1 MAASVDPSHELQY
14 QQEVRQRF
22 GVLPNFFRALPGAYD
37 RVHPLWPFARSAYID
52 NPLPS
57 LFKERLFVYLSRFCR
72 TRYCIVRHTGFLAGQ
87 GHAAGDPQA
96 VPLSMEAILGLL
108 RRPVPDASAAE
119 RSLRALEAY
128 PTPGPLPEPGSHL
141 DTQLYDALTLMF
153 LAPEHARRAG
163 AAVRE
168 LIGDVY
174 YEPVNAL
181 LAYTRAAHHWSDT
194 HPELEIEPDMVEFLG
209 RHRELAQLL
218 YDPEEAAAASV
229 SLQLRRAQDDLAHAE
244 DALQHSEDRYIG
256 LIEGIAQAIWETD
269 SHGRIVADSP
279 SWRRYTGQTVEQ
291 WLDNGGLI
299 AIHPEDRALADGA
312 WREAL
317 AHGTNV
323 DAEFRLWHAASHGYR
338 WTNVRAAPVR
348 APDGKIVKW
357 LGMNLDIDERKQ
369 AEARLRERE
378 ADLARVQRIGEVGGV
393 DIDVAGGL
401 RSWRSPEYLRLHG
414 LPPHSIEES
423 HEQWL
428 ARLHPE
434 DRLRS
439 QRILMDALAGNATFY
454 DNEYRIIRPS
464 DGDTRWIHARADIER
479 DAQGRAVR
487 LVGAHLD
494 VTEQKRLQQA
504 LHEREERQ
512 RMQLK
517 LADALRP
524 LASPQAIQREAARQL
539 GEYLGVDR
547 AFYAEIDPAG
557 SVTVNAE
564 YRSDLASAIPTQFR
578 LDEFGI
584 GPCTA
589 LGNGR
594 TLAVR
599 DVEQW
604 NLLSPLDLP
613 AYLRVGVAALIKVPL
628 VKEGRL
634 VAFLG
639 VHQDAPRDWS
649 AGDVALLEEVAERT
663 WAAVERARAESALRE
678 SEDRLRSAVEVGQL
692 GLWDWNLLTGEMHWS
707 DQLYRMAGYV
717 PGDVVPS
724 YEAWMTPIH
733 PDDRGA
739 AEAALRNAMGAHGD
753 YVQEFRVVHPDKSVH
768 WLYGRGRFF
777 YDVARRPVRMI
788 GATVET
794 TERRDFEDRQRV
806 LVAELQHRTRNL
818 LAVVRSMA
826 DKTVRSSVDLRD
838 FRRRFGDRLDALGRV
853 QGLLSRLNDHDRV
866 AFDELIREELSA
878 IEGHSSRVTLEGP
891 SGVRLRSSTVQML
904 AMAVHELATNAVK
917 YGALGQP
924 RGRLAVSWRLEPHGE
939 HGKPWLHIDWRE
951 SGVVMPAPDAA
962 PRGSGQG
969 RELVERA
976 LPYQLHARTT
986 FTLGEDGVH
995 CLISLPVSNTQAHE
1009 AEGD

>member
-1 MAASVDPSHELQY
+1 MAASVDPSQEEQFHE
-14 QQEVRQRF
+14 EVRRHF
-22 GVLPNFFRALPGAYD
+22 GVLPNFFRAFPGAYD
-37 RVHPLWPFARSAYID
+37 RVHPLWSFARSAYID
-52 NPLPS
+52 NPLPAV
-57 LFKERLFVYLSRFCR
+57 FKERLFVYLSRFCR
-72 TRYCIVRHTGFLAGQ
+72 TRYCVVRHTGYLAGL

-96 VPLSMEAILGLL
+96 RPQSLEAIMWLL

-119 RSLRALEAY
+119 RSLLALEACAV
-128 PTPGPLPEPGSHL
+128 PGPLPEPGSHL
-141 DTQLYDALTLMF
+141 DTQLYDALTLVF
-153 LAPEHARRAG
+153 LAPEHGRRAC
-163 AAVRE
+163 AAVRQ
-168 LIGDVY
+168 LVGDAHF
-174 YEPVNAL
+174 EPLNTL
-181 LAYTRAAHHWSDT
+181 LAFIRAAHHWSET
-194 HPELEIEPDMVEFLG
+194 HPELEIEPDMVAFLG
-209 RHRELAQLL
+209 RHREIARLL
-218 YDPEEAAAASV
+218 MNPDEAADASV
-229 SLQLRRAQDDLAHAE
+229 SIQLRRAQDELELAEH
-244 DALQHSEDRYIG
+244 ALQDSEDRYIG

-269 SHGRIVADSP
+269 HLGRIVADSP
-279 SWRRYTGQTVEQ
+279 TWRRYTGQTLDQ
-291 WLDNGGLI
+291 WLNNGGLI

-317 AHGTNV
+317 AHGTSL
-323 DAEFRLWHAASHGYR
+323 DAEFRLWHAGSAAYR
-338 WTNVRAAPVR
+338 WTNVRVAPVR
-348 APDGKIVKW
+348 AANGTILKW

-393 DIDVAGGL
+393 DIDVAGGM

-428 ARLHPE
+428 ARLHPD
-434 DRLRS
+434 DRLRA
-439 QRILMDALAGNATFY
+439 QRILLDALSGNATSY

-464 DGDTRWIHARADIER
+464 DGETRWIHARADIER
-479 DAQGRAVR
+479 DAHGQAVR

-524 LASPQAIQREAARQL
+524 LASPQSIQREAARQL

-547 AFYAEIDPAG
+547 AFYAEVDPAG

-564 YRSDLASAIPTQFR
+564 YRGDLASAIPTQFR
-578 LDEFGI
+578 LDEFGL
-584 GPCTA
+584 GPCAA
-589 LGNGR
+589 LGNGS

-599 DVEQW
+599 NVEQW
-604 NLLSPLDLP
+604 EVLSPLDLP
-613 AYLRVGVAALIKVPL
+613 AYLRIGVAALIKVPL

-649 AGDVALLEEVAERT
+649 EGDVTLLEEVAERT

-678 SEDRLRSAVEVGQL
+678 SEERLRGAVEVGQL

-707 DQLYRMAGYV
+707 DQLHRMEGYA
-717 PGDVVPS
+717 PGEVVPS

-739 AEAALRNAMGAHGD
+739 AEAALRNAMGSHGD
-753 YVQEFRVVHPDKSVH
+753 YVQEFRVIHGDGSVH

-794 TERRDFEDRQRV
+794 TERRDLEDRQRV

-866 AFDELIREELSA
+866 AFDELIHEEFSA
-878 IEGHSSRVTLEGP
+878 IEGRSERVRLEGP
-891 SGVRLRSSTVQML
+891 AGVRLRSSTVQML
-904 AMAVHELATNAVK
+904 AMAIHELATNAVK

-924 RGRLAVSWRLEPHGE
+924 RGRLAVTWRFEPHGE
-939 HGKPWLHIDWRE
+939 QGKPWLHIDWHE
-951 SGVVMPAPDAA
+951 TGVVMPAADIA

-976 LPYQLHARTT
+976 LPYQLNAHTT
-986 FTLGEDGVH
+986 FTLGEDGVR
-995 CLISLPVSNTQAHE
+995 CLISLPVSNTL
-1009 AEGD
+1009 AEGAEAR